1 MLSPTGC
8 PWRERAGPPG
18 GAVVTGTGL
27 TAAGTRRRGEA
38 LERAIFAAVID
49 QLAAVGYAGLTMDG
63 VAAAASTGKAA
74 LYRRWP
80 SKAELVADAL
90 DHALPAPEDAPDR
103 GNIREDLIEHM
114 RQKAVVLN
122 SQVGRAVQSL
132 LAEIERDR
140 PMIRLVNERVF
151 APRLNVFGLILA
163 RGAERG
169 EIPPGAVSPLVADL
183 GPAMLV
189 QRFLGDSA
197 PIPDEFLVAIVD
209 DLIMPLL
216 GHPPARHPPGR
227 SPSGRR

>member
-1 MLSPTGC
+1 MV
-8 PWRERAGPPG
+8 AGRRSAYAVADWLPVA
-18 GAVVTGTGL
+18 GAGRPARGRGRDRHRL

-132 LAEIERDR
+132 FAEIERDR

-151 APRLNVFGLILA
+151 APRLNVFGLISGA
-163 RGAERG
+163 RSRTGRDTTGRG
-169 EIPPGAVSPLVADL
+169 Q
-183 GPAMLV
+183 PA
-189 QRFLGDSA
+189 G
-197 PIPDEFLVAIVD
+197 
-209 DLIMPLL
+209 
-216 GHPPARHPPGR
+216 G
-227 SPSGRR
+227 

>member
-1 MLSPTGC
+1 
-8 PWRERAGPPG
+8 
-18 GAVVTGTGL
+18 
-27 TAAGTRRRGEA
+27 
-38 LERAIFAAVID
+38 
-49 QLAAVGYAGLTMDG
+49 
-63 VAAAASTGKAA
+63 
-74 LYRRWP
+74 
-80 SKAELVADAL
+80 
-90 DHALPAPEDAPDR
+90 
-103 GNIREDLIEHM
+103 M
-114 RQKAVVLN
+114 RQKAIVLN

-140 PMIRLVNERVF
+140 PTIRLVNERVF
-151 APRLNVFGLILA
+151 APRLNIFGLILA

-216 GHPPARHPPGR
+216 GHAPARHPPGR
-227 SPSGRR
+227 QPPAERR

>member
-1 MLSPTGC
+1 
-8 PWRERAGPPG
+8 
-18 GAVVTGTGL
+18 
-27 TAAGTRRRGEA
+27 
-38 LERAIFAAVID
+38 
-49 QLAAVGYAGLTMDG
+49 
-63 VAAAASTGKAA
+63 
-74 LYRRWP
+74 
-80 SKAELVADAL
+80 
-90 DHALPAPEDAPDR
+90 
-103 GNIREDLIEHM
+103 M

-216 GHPPARHPPGR
+216 GHPPARQAADAAPLPGR
-227 SPSGRR
+227 WHSRR

>member
-1 MLSPTGC
+1 M
-8 PWRERAGPPG
+8 
-18 GAVVTGTGL
+18 
-27 TAAGTRRRGEA
+27 
-38 LERAIFAAVID
+38 
-49 QLAAVGYAGLTMDG
+49 
-63 VAAAASTGKAA
+63 
-74 LYRRWP
+74 
-80 SKAELVADAL
+80 
-90 DHALPAPEDAPDR
+90 
-103 GNIREDLIEHM
+103 
-114 RQKAVVLN
+114 
-122 SQVGRAVQSL
+122 QSL
-132 LAEIERDR
+132 LAEIGRDR

-183 GPAMLV
+183 GSAMLV

-216 GHPPARHPPGR
+216 GHPPPRHPPGR

>member
-18 GAVVTGTGL
+18 
-27 TAAGTRRRGEA
+27 
-38 LERAIFAAVID
+38 
-49 QLAAVGYAGLTMDG
+49 
-63 VAAAASTGKAA
+63 
-74 LYRRWP
+74 
-80 SKAELVADAL
+80 
-90 DHALPAPEDAPDR
+90 
-103 GNIREDLIEHM
+103 
-114 RQKAVVLN
+114 
-122 SQVGRAVQSL
+122 
-132 LAEIERDR
+132 
-140 PMIRLVNERVF
+140 
-151 APRLNVFGLILA
+151 
-163 RGAERG
+163 
-169 EIPPGAVSPLVADL
+169 GAVSPLVADL

>member
-1 MLSPTGC
+1 M
-8 PWRERAGPPG
+8 
-18 GAVVTGTGL
+18 TGTGL

-103 GNIREDLIEHM
+103 GNIRDDLIEHM

-197 PIPDEFLVAIVD
+197 PIPDEFLVAVVD

-216 GHPPARHPPGR
+216 GHAPARHPPGR
-227 SPSGRR
+227 RSPSGRR